1 MQHEHRHGPRVRIT
15 PSGSSIGHDPQFTC
29 SPTHHLYIYIYIYI
43 SLSVCSPAV
52 ARPALGKV
60 QSRNIETRVI
70 SIQESTVR
78 WPSGP
83 PVVTLLF
90 TGRPNCTPLNLRIQ
104 TSQLRTS
111 HVYYQNRRRTTIN
124 NNILLYCALT
134 LAAQCIVIGPVCVF
148 VCGCVCVWLYLWVCY
163 HDNSKLH
170 ASIFTKLGL

>member
-15 PSGSSIGHDPQFTC
+15 PSGSLIGHDPQFTC
-29 SPTHHLYIYIYIYI
+29 SPTHHLSL
-43 SLSVCSPAV
+43 SLSVCSPAI

-60 QSRNIETRVI
+60 QSLNTETRVI

-134 LAAQCIVIGPVCVF
+134 LAAQCIVIGPVCSSVSLF
-148 VCGCVCVWLYLWVCY
+148 VCLFV
-163 HDNSKLH
+163 
-170 ASIFTKLGL
+170 GLLPR